1 MIHIRSLNELDDY
14 LSKDLAPRKQELTTF
29 KLKMSA
35 ARDHEKKALL
45 RAGFV
50 MIYAHFE
57 GFIRAASTAYIGYV
71 SHQGLS
77 FSLLKSNFVAIGLKS
92 ELQELGQI
100 QKASVVGAT
109 VRRFLSGM
117 NDTAPFSWNGEVDAR
132 SNLKSEI
139 LVEIFALTGLD
150 PAWYETKWPFVDQIL
165 VENRNN
171 IAHGRHFRPDEA
183 EYLQA
188 HTQTIEILE
197 RFRTDVQ
204 NAAAT
209 SLFRR

>member
-1 MIHIRSLNELDDY
+1 MTRIRSLNELEDV
-14 LSKDLAPRKQELTTF
+14 LSKDLAPRKQEMTTL
-29 KLKMSA
+29 KLRMLSA
-35 ARDHEKKALL
+35 REHEKRSLL

-57 GFIRAASTAYIGYV
+57 GFIRLAATAYVQYV

-77 FSLLKSNFVAIGLKS
+77 FSLLKPNFVAVGLKS
-92 ELQELGQI
+92 QLQALGAI
-100 QKASVVGAT
+100 EKAT
-109 VRRFLSGM
+109 VVSATVHQFLNGM
-117 NDTAPFSWNGEVDAR
+117 NDPALFLWTGEMDAR
-132 SNLKSEI
+132 HNLKSEV
-139 LVEIFALTGLD
+139 LMEIFALTGLD
-150 PAWYETKWPFVDQIL
+150 TTWYQTKWAFVDQVLI
-165 VENRNN
+165 ENRNN
-171 IAHGRHFRPDEA
+171 IAHGRLSQPEEP

-188 HTQTIEILE
+188 HQQTIEFLE